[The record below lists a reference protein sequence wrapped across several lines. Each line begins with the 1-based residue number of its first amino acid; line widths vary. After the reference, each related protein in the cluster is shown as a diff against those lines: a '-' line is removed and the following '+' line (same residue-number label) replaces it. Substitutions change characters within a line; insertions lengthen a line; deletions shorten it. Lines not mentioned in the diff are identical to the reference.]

1 MEDVTFVSSRAV
13 SKRKAT
19 DNIETPSVKRHQY
32 VRNNL
37 GIQTTEAV
45 EDAMSAVR
53 ISAEPAPARS
63 APGARH
69 RVKREA
75 DDSDPED
82 SKRYGGKSK
91 EREKARKREMLIKEM
106 RDQQSTLLEDKKIL
120 QDRIKSLERA
130 AERGSR
136 PEPCPRSAADMQA
149 RLDALQARVLQDRM
163 PSRDEVLK
171 LCENIAKLE
180 HYKHRLEGALA
191 SQDKENDN
199 LRAQVKDLTD
209 DIRTQTNIANA
220 AISQALAPSS
230 IAAVKGA
237 NRYLRLQIRS
247 LNDTIDGWKVLGE
260 DSRAV
265 AAQIAD
271 LKAAQILPRYDS
283 EVEDRQRQTI
293 VELQES
299 AKIAQDQAQE
309 LIKVL
314 DEAKRMVEERDTK
327 IRDHDKKIAN
337 VRATHAKQL
346 KSEQKT
352 GRGLAKAARV
362 KIVELQEAQKS
373 LEAGVQQRD
382 NEIASLKAS
391 RSKWASQQDRRSA
404 REAKEEV
411 EEKND
416 VLEKRIIKMFEHYDT
431 VQSNNTV
438 LIGKLTKMGLAGGF
452 GGPGT
457 IYRKELDSLKAPPLT
472 ELEEYNDRA

>member
-45 EDAMSAVR
+45 EDAMSA
-53 ISAEPAPARS
+53 PAPARS

-106 RDQQSTLLEDKKIL
+106 RDQQSTLLKGKKIL

-163 PSRDEVLK
+163 PSRDEILK

-209 DIRTQTNIANA
+209 DIRTQTNIA
-220 AISQALAPSS
+220 
-230 IAAVKGA
+230 GA
-237 NRYLRLQIRS
+237 
-247 LNDTIDGWKVLGE
+247 
-260 DSRAV
+260 
-265 AAQIAD
+265 
-271 LKAAQILPRYDS
+271 
-283 EVEDRQRQTI
+283 TI

-299 AKIAQDQAQE
+299 AKIAQEEAQE

-431 VQSNNTV
+431 VQSNNAV
-438 LIGKLTKMGLAGGF
+438 LIGKLTKIGLAGGF

-472 ELEEYNDRA
+472 ELEEYNDRARLPN

>member
-1 MEDVTFVSSRAV
+1 
-13 SKRKAT
+13 
-19 DNIETPSVKRHQY
+19 
-32 VRNNL
+32 
-37 GIQTTEAV
+37 
-45 EDAMSAVR
+45 
-53 ISAEPAPARS
+53 
-63 APGARH
+63 
-69 RVKREA
+69 
-75 DDSDPED
+75 
-82 SKRYGGKSK
+82 
-91 EREKARKREMLIKEM
+91 
-106 RDQQSTLLEDKKIL
+106 
-120 QDRIKSLERA
+120 
-130 AERGSR
+130 
-136 PEPCPRSAADMQA
+136 MQA

-209 DIRTQTNIANA
+209 DIRTQTNIADA
-220 AISQALAPSS
+220 
-230 IAAVKGA
+230 
-237 NRYLRLQIRS
+237 
-247 LNDTIDGWKVLGE
+247 T
-260 DSRAV
+260 
-265 AAQIAD
+265 
-271 LKAAQILPRYDS
+271 
-283 EVEDRQRQTI
+283 T

-299 AKIAQDQAQE
+299 AKIAQEEAQE

-337 VRATHAKQL
+337 VHATHAKQF

-373 LEAGVQQRD
+373 LEAGVQKRD

-457 IYRKELDSLKAPPLT
+457 IYRKELDSLKAPPLS

>member
-1 MEDVTFVSSRAV
+1 MEDVTFVSFRAV

-163 PSRDEVLK
+163 PSRDEILK
-171 LCENIAKLE
+171 LCENIAKHE

-199 LRAQVKDLTD
+199 LRAQVKDLTN
-209 DIRTQTNIANA
+209 DIRTQTNIADA
-220 AISQALAPSS
+220 
-230 IAAVKGA
+230 
-237 NRYLRLQIRS
+237 
-247 LNDTIDGWKVLGE
+247 
-260 DSRAV
+260 
-265 AAQIAD
+265 
-271 LKAAQILPRYDS
+271 
-283 EVEDRQRQTI
+283 TI

-299 AKIAQDQAQE
+299 AKIAQEEAQE

-337 VRATHAKQL
+337 VHATHAKQF

-373 LEAGVQQRD
+373 LEAGVQKRD

-457 IYRKELDSLKAPPLT
+457 IYRKELDSLKAPPLS